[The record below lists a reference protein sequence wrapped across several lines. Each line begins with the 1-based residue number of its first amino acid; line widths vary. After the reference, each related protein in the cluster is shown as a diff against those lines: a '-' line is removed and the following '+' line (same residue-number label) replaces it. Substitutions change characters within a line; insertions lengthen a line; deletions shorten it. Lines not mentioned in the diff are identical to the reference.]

1 MDKLLRHIVA
11 CNTARLPG
19 TRRPLRIGH
28 ETVGFVTADLVQA
41 LGTFAAIRDDGDA
54 LRLLDP
60 PALHGIVRGL
70 TDAGWLRWRGE
81 AFDVRAAPDGPA
93 LAQVDRGALPA
104 LGVMSL
110 GAHVNGLVGAGE
122 DFSIWIAVR
131 AADKHLDPGKLD
143 NLVAGGVPAG
153 LTPDE
158 TLIKEAAEEA
168 DIPAGIA
175 ARAVPV
181 ARIAYAADRPEGLR
195 RDLLVC
201 YDLELPED
209 FTPHPADGEV
219 ARFELWPASRVL
231 EAACD
236 GEAFKFNVNLVLID
250 LFLRRGLIA
259 GADAGLLRAALA
271 SPAPGAPGHPLD

>member
-1 MDKLLRHIVA
+1 MDKLLRHIAA

-19 TRRPLRIGH
+19 ARRRLRIGD
-28 ETVGFVTADLVQA
+28 ETVGFVAADLAAA
-41 LGTFAAIRDDGDA
+41 LGTFAAIRDDGDV

-60 PALHGIVRGL
+60 PALPGIVRAL

-104 LGVMSL
+104 FGVMSL

-122 DFSIWIAVR
+122 DFGIWVAVR

-153 LTPDE
+153 LTPAE
-158 TLIKEAAEEA
+158 TLVKEAAEEA
-168 DIPAGIA
+168 DIPAALA

-201 YDLELPED
+201 YDLDLPED
-209 FTPHPADGEV
+209 FTPHPTDGEV

-231 EAACD
+231 EAVCD
-236 GEAFKFNVNLVLID
+236 GDAFKFNVNLVLID
-250 LFLRRGLIA
+250 LFLRRGHIA
-259 GADAGLLRAALA
+259 GADAVRLRAALE
-271 SPAPGAPGHPLD
+271 SPAAGAPGRPVD

>member
-1 MDKLLRHIVA
+1 MDKLLGHIAA

-19 TRRPLRIGH
+19 TRRPLRVGH
-28 ETVGFVTADLVQA
+28 ETVGFVAAELAPV

-60 PALHGIVRGL
+60 PALPGIVRAL

-81 AFDVRAAPDGPA
+81 TFDVRAVPGGPA

-110 GAHVNGLVGAGE
+110 GAHVNGLVGTGE
-122 DFSIWIAVR
+122 DFSIWVAVR

-153 LTPDE
+153 LTPAE

-168 DIPAGIA
+168 DIPADLA

-201 YDLELPED
+201 YDLELPEN
-209 FTPHPADGEV
+209 FTPHPNDGEV

-231 EAACD
+231 DALCD
-236 GEAFKFNVNLVLID
+236 GDTFKFNVNLVLID
-250 LFLRRGLIA
+250 LFLRCGRIA
-259 GADAGLLRAALA
+259 GADAARLRTALE
-271 SPAPGAPGHPLD
+271 SPAPGAPGFPLD